1 MATYAVGDLQG
12 CLDPLQRLLERVH
25 FSESDKL
32 WVAGDLVNR
41 GPQSLES
48 LRFIMSM
55 GKRAKVVL
63 GNHDLHLLAL
73 HHGATNLSIDPTLA
87 AIFSAPDREELMTW
101 LQSLPLLHYS
111 PTLQTVMTH
120 AGIPPCWDLATA
132 QELAKEIHKILT
144 GPQDQEYFA
153 NMYGDL
159 PDMWHPD
166 LTGPERWRCIT
177 NYFTRMRFTDA
188 QGRLELTA
196 KAKPQQAPA
205 GFAPWF
211 NHASQIDCQQVFG
224 HWAALEGETGKD
236 SIINLD
242 MGCVWGGHLKMMRL
256 ENKEVYKTAC
266 V

>member
-12 CLDPLQRLLERVH
+12 CLDPLQRLLERVK
-25 FSESDKL
+25 FGEDDKL

-48 LRFIMSM
+48 LRFIMRM

-73 HHGATNLSIDPTLA
+73 HHHATDLAIDPTLA
-87 AIFSAPDREELMTW
+87 AIFSAPDRAELMTW
-101 LQSLPLLHYS
+101 LQSLPLLHS
-111 PTLQTVMTH
+111 STRLQTVMTH

-132 QELAKEIHKILT
+132 QALAMEIHHILI
-144 GPQDQEYFA
+144 GPQAPAYFA
-153 NMYGDL
+153 NMYGNL
-159 PDMWHPD
+159 PSLWQVG

-196 KAKPQQAPA
+196 KAKPQTAPA

-211 NHASQIDCQQVFG
+211 NHPSQVEYQQVFG
-224 HWAALEGETGKD
+224 HWAALEGETGVA
-236 SIINLD
+236 SIVNLD
-242 MGCVWGGHLKMMRL
+242 MGCVWGGHLKMVRL
-256 ENKEVYKTAC
+256 DDKAVFKTAC